1 MKTTI
6 TIQDDNNWSVI
17 FKPENEA
24 EKAIVCAL
32 AAGYNVSIE
41 SNKDTSTNDMH
52 IQFVSKAKGTICNP
66 VEFTKEGK

>member
-6 TIQDDNNWSVI
+6 TIQDDNNWSVT

-24 EKAIVCAL
+24 EKAIICAL
-32 AAGYNVSIE
+32 TAGYDASVKST
-41 SNKDTSTNDMH
+41 KDTSTKDMH